1 MAETQ
6 ENTGELGWPEFIKKR
21 MSISITNASV
31 NERLDFL
38 NHSLL
43 IRLRRKGFLFVSLN
57 KIGTP
62 FFSNQLSFFFIP

>member
-43 IRLRRKGFLFVSLN
+43 IRLRRKGFFLN
-57 KIGTP
+57 KRGGAP
-62 FFSNQLSFFFIP
+62 FFFLTSFLSFM